1 MESATSSLVSWTMP
15 CHHGGTLQDREE
27 LLLKLLDVDEIT
39 SILMFLL
46 NPSGD
51 DDETDFYLT
60 EFCAT
65 LQNLMQQKVG
75 L

>member
-1 MESATSSLVSWTMP
+1 MP

-60 EFCAT
+60 EF
-65 LQNLMQQKVG
+65 
-75 L
+75 